1 MGLLSMA
8 VRSANYMRDVKAEVK
23 KVTWPSWDDLRRTTT
38 VICIVVICIGIVI
51 GLIDKFFALVFIDWL
66 PRFFG

>member
-1 MGLLSMA
+1 MGLASMA
-8 VRSANYMRDVKAEVK
+8 TRSALYMRDVKAEVK
-23 KVTWPSWDDLRRTTT
+23 KVTWPTWDDLRRTTV

-51 GLIDKFFALVFIDWL
+51 GLIDKLFAMIFIDLL